1 MSKELINHPVHISD
15 RNSISAFIP
24 FCSFG
29 LNVDLI
35 GKKLSNF
42 QVPVCS
48 LFRKKIF
55 SGQVCY
61 EADINQFKNKIS
73 FIVDTNDEYDVKNL
87 IQRQSSNSL
96 ENNLVFN
103 SFKDTEDDNKFAV
116 MLKTISKISEELLI
130 STELIFP
137 FSDPIPSLQSD
148 GGEGR
153 PSEQGVGRARRDG
166 DSLSD

>member
-61 EADINQFKNKIS
+61 EADINQFKNKIDWKTALKKGIS
-73 FIVDTNDEYDVKNL
+73 FIIDTNDEYDVKNL
-87 IQRQSSNSL
+87 FQRQASKRL
-96 ENNLVFN
+96 ENNLDFN
-103 SFKDTEDDNKFAV
+103 SFKETGHDNKFAV
-116 MLKTISKISEELLI
+116 MLKTISKISGGPL
-130 STELIFP
+130 TTT
-137 FSDPIPSLQSD
+137 FS
-148 GGEGR
+148 
-153 PSEQGVGRARRDG
+153 
-166 DSLSD
+166 

>member
-1 MSKELINHPVHISD
+1 MLKELINHPVHISD

-55 SGQVCY
+55 SDQVCY
-61 EADINQFKNKIS
+61 EADLNQFKNKIEWKRALKKGFS
-73 FIVDTNDEYDVKNL
+73 FIIDTNDEYDVKNL
-87 IQRQSSNSL
+87 FQRKSPRRL
-96 ENNLVFN
+96 ENNFELDI
-103 SFKDTEDDNKFAV
+103 FKETENDHKFAV
-116 MLKTISKISEELLI
+116 MLKTISEI
-130 STELIFP
+130 
-137 FSDPIPSLQSD
+137 
-148 GGEGR
+148 
-153 PSEQGVGRARRDG
+153 
-166 DSLSD
+166 

>member
-1 MSKELINHPVHISD
+1 M
-15 RNSISAFIP
+15 
-24 FCSFG
+24 
-29 LNVDLI
+29 DLI
-35 GKKLSNF
+35 RKKLSHLP
-42 QVPVCS
+42 VPVCS
-48 LFRKKIF
+48 IFRKKIF

-61 EADINQFKNKIS
+61 EADLNQFKNKIDWKTALKKGIS

-87 IQRQSSNSL
+87 FQRQASQRL

-103 SFKDTEDDNKFAV
+103 VFKETGHDNKFAV

-148 GGEGR
+148 GGEGC
-153 PSEQGVGRARRDG
+153 PGEQGVGRARRDG